1 MKNLGRRL
9 LRDEAGFIVSSE
21 LVLIATIVVIALVV
35 GLATVRDAVVQ
46 ELADVGLTIGTIN
59 QSYSFSGLTGHT
71 SSVAGSTRIDRLD
84 FCDTSSDTTLA
95 APGCLTVS
103 LPATAEG

>member
-1 MKNLGRRL
+1 MSNLATRFC
-9 LRDEAGFIVSSE
+9 RDEAGFIVSTE
-21 LVLIATIVVIALVV
+21 LVLVSTIVVIALVV

-71 SSVAGSTRIDRLD
+71 SSVAGSTRIDVLD
-84 FCDTSSDTTLA
+84 FCDTSSDTSLA

-103 LPATAEG
+103 LAATSEG